1 MKPNSVFVNKTQ
13 AQVIRETQ
21 ELDGIPVIPELDIPV
36 IPQGQIG
43 VVVIDD

>member
-1 MKPNSVFVNKTQ
+1 MKPNSVLVNKTQ

-21 ELDGIPVIPELDIPV
+21 ELDDIPVIPE
-36 IPQGQIG
+36 GQIG